1 MPKDFLILQVR
12 VAVTVE
18 RKVEKYLNCASA
30 HVYHAE
36 LKAFLHMI
44 VYIMNATVYVTV
56 LLTIIFG
63 DLNMAEVK

>member
-18 RKVEKYLNCASA
+18 RKVEKYGNCASA

-36 LKAFLHMI
+36 LKAFLHIQILYMH
-44 VYIMNATVYVTV
+44 
-56 LLTIIFG
+56 G
-63 DLNMAEVK
+63 DIADLFIRS